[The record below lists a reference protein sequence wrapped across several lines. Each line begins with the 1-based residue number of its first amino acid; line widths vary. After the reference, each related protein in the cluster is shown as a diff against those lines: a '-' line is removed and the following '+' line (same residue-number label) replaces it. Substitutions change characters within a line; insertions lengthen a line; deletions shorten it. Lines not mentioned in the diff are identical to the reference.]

1 MSTPADASIYY
12 GTGYWNELIEVT
24 RYINRR
30 VSGDETVDPW
40 LWFHRQLDGR
50 RFERALVLNAGNGWV
65 ERDLIDRGVIASAV
79 GLEYLPELVATA
91 TAAAEHRRLTYLQ
104 HDINTDPLPDG
115 PFDLIVN
122 HAACH
127 HIARLDRVFR
137 AACAVL
143 LEDGVFASYDY
154 IGPHRNQYPYD
165 MWSAVAKLNDSLPPQ
180 FRKELVYP
188 HLPTMLATDP
198 TEGIHSELIVEVMD
212 RYFDSRAFQAIGGA
226 LAYDLL
232 NFNDAVHQASPEER
246 APVLETILAADEAFA
261 DSPSGRPMF
270 AFFYGTPRKPVL
282 DDVAQLAEWAAE
294 EDEREARAAKANGEY
309 YERTLLQELTNQLSD
324 TRMMAEHRQADLHRA
339 MEELSKG
346 SIERLR
352 RRVRL
357 QLGRH

>member
-12 GTGYWNELIEVT
+12 GTGYWNELAEVT

-30 VSGDETVDPW
+30 VSGDEAVDPW
-40 LWFHRQLDGR
+40 LWFHRQQGGR

-65 ERDLIDRGVIASAV
+65 ERHLIDRGVIASAV

-91 TAAAEHRRLTYLQ
+91 TEAAEHRRLTYLQ

-154 IGPHRNQYPYD
+154 IGPHRNQYPYE
-165 MWSAVAKLNDSLPPQ
+165 MWSAVANLNDSLPP
-180 FRKELVYP
+180 RVPEGAGVPTPADDAGDGP
-188 HLPTMLATDP
+188 HRGDP
-198 TEGIHSELIVEVMD
+198 LRAD
-212 RYFDSRAFQAIGGA
+212 RRGDG
-226 LAYDLL
+226 
-232 NFNDAVHQASPEER
+232 
-246 APVLETILAADEAFA
+246 PVLRQPSVPGDRRSVGLRPPQLQRRGAPSVARGARPVLHTILTADEAFA
-261 DSPSGRPMF
+261 ESSSGGPMF

-309 YERTLLQELTNQLSD
+309 YERTLLQELTNELSD
-324 TRMMAEHRQADLHRA
+324 ARMMAEHRLVDLHRA
-339 MEELSKG
+339 MDELSKG
-346 SIERLR
+346 SIERVR

-357 QLGRH
+357 QLRRH